1 MSEYAIE
8 LHNVYKSFRKTQV
21 LTGLSLTVERGKT
34 FAFIGR
40 NAAGK
45 TTAIRAMLGLLNRD
59 GGDIRVLGEDP
70 EKEPIKVR
78 AAVGYLAE
86 DQQMYGWMR
95 VEEIIRFV
103 APFYATWDHDLA
115 LKYVRE
121 FDLPLATKIKHL
133 SKGQNVRLGLVLAL
147 AHRPELV
154 ILDDPA
160 LGLDP
165 VMRKQFNRDLITHL
179 QGEGRTVFYSSHLLY
194 EVEPIADEVAI
205 LHQGRLLRQA
215 DTETLRRDVKQF
227 VVDRQTL
234 AAIRDDL
241 ALLDMQRIG
250 DEVAVTVENASAIA
264 ALLQREGV
272 THRVV
277 DLNLDDIFAAYVA
290 GDTRGAANSG
300 ESIRELQPQV

>member
-1 MSEYAIE
+1 
-8 LHNVYKSFRKTQV
+8 
-21 LTGLSLTVERGKT
+21 
-34 FAFIGR
+34 
-40 NAAGK
+40 
-45 TTAIRAMLGLLNRD
+45 
-59 GGDIRVLGEDP
+59 
-70 EKEPIKVR
+70 VR
-78 AAVGYLAE
+78 ARVGYLAE

-95 VEEIIRFV
+95 VEEIVRFV

-115 LKYVRE
+115 LKYLRE
-121 FDLPLATKIKHL
+121 FELPLATKIKHL

-205 LHQGRLLRQA
+205 LHEGRLIRQA

-227 VVDRQTL
+227 VLNREAL
-234 AAIRDDL
+234 ESIRDDL
-241 ALLDMQRIG
+241 ALLDIQTTG
-250 DEVAVTVENASAIA
+250 DEVALTVENASAIA
-264 ALLQREGV
+264 ALLHREGLS
-272 THRVV
+272 HRIV
-277 DLNLDDIFAAYVA
+277 DLNLDEIFAAYVA
-290 GDTRGAANSG
+290 GKHDGRAGSTQAPRQLAP
-300 ESIRELQPQV
+300 QP